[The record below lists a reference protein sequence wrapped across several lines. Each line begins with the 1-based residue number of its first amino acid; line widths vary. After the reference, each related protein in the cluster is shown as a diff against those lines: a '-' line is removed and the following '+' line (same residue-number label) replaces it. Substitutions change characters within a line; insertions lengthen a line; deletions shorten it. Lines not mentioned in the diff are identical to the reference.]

1 MINALQAALSDSPGI
16 ALVAAFAW
24 GVISMLV
31 SPCHLAAIP
40 LIVGFVDEQDGEMSG
55 RRAFRLSLFFAVG
68 LFVSIALVGLVT
80 ATLGRAVGDIGP
92 YKAYVVAGIFFI
104 VGLHMLGVIPLG
116 WATPRADGFKGKGGL
131 AALGLGTVFGI
142 ALGPCTFA
150 FMAPILA
157 VTFQVATSR
166 LAYGS
171 LLLAVYGVGH
181 CSVIV
186 VAGTFTGALQR
197 YLNWS
202 SASKGTQRVKM
213 LCGILLLLAGL
224 YMLAVA

>member
-1 MINALQAALSDSPGI
+1 MIESLQAAFSDSPGI
-16 ALVAAFAW
+16 ALAAAFAW

-40 LIVGFVDEQDGEMSG
+40 LIVGFVDEQDGAMNG
-55 RRAFRLSLFFAVG
+55 RRAFRLSLFFAIG
-68 LFVSIALVGLVT
+68 LFISIAAIGLIT
-80 ATLGRAVGDIGP
+80 AILGRAVGDIGP
-92 YKAYVVAGIFFI
+92 YKAYVVAVIFFM
-104 VGLHMLGVIPLG
+104 VGLHMLGVVPLG
-116 WATPRADGFKGKGGL
+116 WATPHADGFKGKGWL

-157 VTFQVATSR
+157 VTFQVAARR

-171 LLLAVYGVGH
+171 LLLAVYGLGH
-181 CSVIV
+181 CGVIV

-202 SASKGTQRVKM
+202 SESKGAQRVKI
-213 LCGILLLLAGL
+213 LCGILVLLAGL